1 MKVVGKTVGV
11 GEPWRCREDEARIF
25 GECKCEKGVG
35 GAGKRRNSHRPAFRW
50 GGGREA
56 RREQL
61 ERVFHLAAVDYT
73 ILKLIFGR
81 WRVCGGASFGLGL
94 ASLAANTRQGSGKK
108 AGGDIDFAAF
118 YILPVPSRNRV
129 ASVFFT
135 RPRVRFGLARALH
148 EPPTSGGYVA
158 SHAAETPPPRPRHS
172 LSINWESATLA
183 PACAAR
189 PTASVDMPSWRR
201 SEWLE
206 WLGTARSRCK
216 SHVCA
221 SWWCVD
227 ISGREGFARF
237 WYNVLHGSSL

>member
-1 MKVVGKTVGV
+1 ML
-11 GEPWRCREDEARIF
+11 RR
-25 GECKCEKGVG
+25 
-35 GAGKRRNSHRPAFRW
+35 KRRWRHRFRGLSHFAS
-50 GGGREA
+50 
-56 RREQL
+56 
-61 ERVFHLAAVDYT
+61 AV
-73 ILKLIFGR
+73 KP
-81 WRVCGGASFGLGL
+81 LGKMT
-94 ASLAANTRQGSGKK
+94 TR
-108 AGGDIDFAAF
+108 
-118 YILPVPSRNRV
+118 RNRV

-172 LSINWESATLA
+172 LSNWESATLA

-216 SHVCA
+216 SRICA
-221 SWWCVD
+221 FWWCVD